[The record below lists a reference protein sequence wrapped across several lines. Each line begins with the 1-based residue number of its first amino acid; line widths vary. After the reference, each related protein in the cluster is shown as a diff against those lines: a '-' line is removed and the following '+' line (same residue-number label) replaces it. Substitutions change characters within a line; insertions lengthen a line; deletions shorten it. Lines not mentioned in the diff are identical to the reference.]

1 MAELRTGRLDPITF
15 EILRHRLWAINS
27 EASTTVELVSGSS
40 VATEAHDMNTSLMN
54 AEGDVC
60 VVGVLSLAKATTMS
74 DVVKDILQNYQD
86 NPGIGPEDG
95 FLCNDPY
102 LGVQHQNDVAYVAPI
117 AVGDELVAWA
127 GAEIHQ
133 VDVGGPVAGQVQLG
147 AKDIFGEA
155 PIFPPV
161 KVLENGQVRRDIERE
176 YLRRS
181 RLPDLVGLDL
191 RAKIAACNVSRQ
203 RLRELAEEVGLETVR
218 ACVGDMIDYAER
230 RFRDRL
236 LKIPDGT
243 WRHRT
248 FVDFDGEIYPLQI
261 AMAKEGDRLVFDFS
275 GCAPQAPAVINC
287 TRKALVAIIRGYLC
301 TLTCWDIPWCPSGI
315 GKAVEIRSEPGTIVD
330 AEYPAG
336 VSKATTSVVWSVGK
350 AVGFLVG
357 KMLVSSRKFRDRAMS
372 SWQGA
377 TVVEDLFGQ
386 DQHGRRFGATLL
398 DGLAGGAGART
409 WADGIDTGGYLGSI
423 ATCIANV
430 ERYESEYPL
439 LYLARRQFRDSG
451 GPGAFRGGVGISC
464 MYICHGV
471 ERIPDKMMHCI
482 GGEVPLSPGTS
493 GGYSSSTNRFL
504 IKRKTNVRQRL
515 ARSEIPL
522 DFDAMEGELEVH
534 ASISRTHMDVD
545 DVYLS
550 RTMGGG
556 GFGDPI
562 ERNPDWVLRDVLDGW
577 VSPAQAHRV
586 YGVVLT
592 GDQKA
597 MDDDAT
603 ALRREEIRA
612 GRLAAAQGG
621 REPPPGEPA
630 EVIAAVNDAL
640 TLHRVAGLGDE
651 TSATLIVCKCVRVI
665 CQGAENYKLHV
676 PWAGYPLSQVL
687 AEMDPHYPETGR
699 FECREYYCPNCARLI
714 ETDIAL
720 KEDPIL
726 WDVELAPGNVQ
737 QSEDG

>member
-1 MAELRTGRLDPITF
+1 MSNPPERLDPITF
-15 EILRHRLWAINS
+15 EILRHRLWAINT
-27 EASTTVELVSGSS
+27 EASTTVKLISGSS
-40 VATEAHDMNTSLMN
+40 VATEAHDMNTSLMD
-54 AEGDVC
+54 AAGDVC

-74 DVVKDILQNYQD
+74 DVVKDILENYRD

-117 AVGDELVAWA
+117 AVGDELIAWA

-161 KVLENGQVRRDIERE
+161 KILENGQVRKDIERE

-203 RLRELAEEVGLETVR
+203 RLRDLADEVGLDTVR
-218 ACVGDMIDYAER
+218 ACIEDMIDYAEW
-230 RFRDRL
+230 RFRSRL
-236 LKIPDGT
+236 LEIPDGT

-248 FVDFDGEIYPLQI
+248 FVDFEGEVYPLQI
-261 AMAKEGDRLVFDFS
+261 ALTKERDRLIFDFA

-315 GKAVEIRSEPGTIVD
+315 GKVVEIRSEPGTIVD

-336 VSKATTSVVWSVGK
+336 VSKATTSIVWSVGK
-350 AVGFLVG
+350 AVGLLVS
-357 KMLVSSRKFRDRAMS
+357 KMFISSRKFRERAMS

-377 TVVEDLFGQ
+377 TVVEDLFGT

-430 ERYESEYPL
+430 ERYEADYPL
-439 LYLARRQFRDSG
+439 LYLARRQFKNSG
-451 GPGAFRGGVGISC
+451 GPGTFRGGVGISC

-504 IKRKTNVRQRL
+504 IKRGTDVNEWL
-515 ARSEIPL
+515 ARSEIPTDL
-522 DFDAMEGELEVH
+522 DELKGHLEVH
-534 ASISRTHMDVD
+534 PSISRTQLEAT

-562 ERNPDWVLRDVLDGW
+562 TRDPERVLTDILDGK
-577 VSPAQAHRV
+577 VSPAQAQRI
-586 YGVVLT
+586 YGVVLNENDRSVDT
-592 GDQKA
+592 A
-597 MDDDAT
+597 AT
-603 ALRREEIRA
+603 AHRRREISRQ
-612 GRLAAAQGG
+612 RLAAAEGG
-621 REPPPGEPA
+621 SGSLEGNPGEI
-630 EVIAAVNDAL
+630 IAHVNDAL
-640 TLHRVAGLGDE
+640 ALHRAVDSD
-651 TSATLIVCKCVRVI
+651 TTLIVCQCGRII
-665 CQGAENYKLHV
+665 CRGDENFKLHV
-676 PWAGYPLSQVL
+676 SWAYYPLSQIL
-687 AEMDPHYPETGR
+687 AEMDPHAPETGR
-699 FECREYYCPNCARLI
+699 FESREFYCPGCARLV

-726 WDVELAPGNVQ
+726 WDVELAANEGRIG
-737 QSEDG
+737 SE